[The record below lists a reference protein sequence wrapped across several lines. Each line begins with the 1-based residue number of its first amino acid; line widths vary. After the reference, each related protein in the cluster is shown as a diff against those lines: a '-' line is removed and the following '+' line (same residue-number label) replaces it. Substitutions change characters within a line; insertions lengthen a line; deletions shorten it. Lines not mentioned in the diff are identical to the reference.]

1 MTVLGLGGSGHDWSS
16 CVISEQGIV
25 ALEEERMSRSK
36 YGLGADLIR
45 GAARRRCL
53 DAAGLTRADVA
64 VACSLVPRVYTR
76 SSRHQVVTINHHL
89 AHAYSTFY
97 SSGFES
103 AAVLVADNAG
113 SVHGEASNGALN
125 VETVSLY
132 DADPDGVRL
141 IHRVAGLHQTPSGGS
156 FNSDAGVTSNSLG
169 DLYRAVTL
177 ELGFVHAVPGS
188 NAVLSEDG
196 KTMGLASY
204 GDDRFADVFDDC
216 VSLSGLDLTI
226 DPLAVRRR
234 MSDLRVPSFDD
245 RAAVARAAQQ
255 TLERVLLGLLDQLFS
270 ATGRHRLCLAGGVA
284 LNSVANGRIV
294 REGPFEEVHVVPAA
308 GDNGISLGCA
318 YYGALHLDDSLPH
331 GAPPLRTA
339 YLGPVSEGG
348 FDVDLLE
355 EFGLEEVG
363 GGDPV
368 DFLATRLADGA
379 LVAWVMGGAE
389 FGPRALGH
397 RSILSSPLS
406 AHRRDHLNRS
416 IKRREWFRPYA
427 PIATAEVASR
437 YFDLA
442 GPSPFMLF
450 VVPVLTEALPAI
462 THVDSTARLQ
472 TLERTQCPELYEL
485 LVAFGR
491 ATGHEVLL
499 NTSFNAAGEPIVET
513 HRDAATAFLRLHLDY
528 LYLDGVVLA
537 STQRSGP

>member
-16 CVISEQGIV
+16 CVISERGIV
-25 ALEEERMSRSK
+25 ALEEERTSRRK
-36 YGLGADLIR
+36 YGIGADLIR

-64 VACSLVPRVYTR
+64 VACSLVPAVYPR
-76 SSRHQVVTINHHL
+76 SSRHDVVTINHHL

-113 SVHGEASNGALN
+113 SVHKEAPGGGLE

-132 DADPDGVRL
+132 DASQDGVRL
-141 IHRVAGLHQTPSGGS
+141 IHRVAGLHRTAPGAT
-156 FNSDAGVTSNSLG
+156 FNSDAGLTSNSLG
-169 DLYRAVTL
+169 DLYRAATL
-177 ELGFVHAVPGS
+177 ELGFAHAIVGS
-188 NAVLSEDG
+188 DAVISEDG

-216 VSLSGLDLTI
+216 ISLSGGDLAI
-226 DPLAVRRR
+226 DPFLVRRR
-234 MSDLRVPSFDD
+234 MSDLRAVSFDD
-245 RAAVARAAQQ
+245 RAALARAAQHA
-255 TLERVLLGLLDQLFS
+255 LERMLLGLLDQLFS
-270 ATGRHRLCLAGGVA
+270 ATGRRRLCLAGGVA

-294 REGPFEEVHVVPAA
+294 RDGPFEEVHIVPAA
-308 GDNGISLGCA
+308 GDSGISLGCA
-318 YYGALHLDDSLPH
+318 YYGVLHLDPSLPR
-331 GAPPLRTA
+331 GAPPLRDA
-339 YLGPVSEGG
+339 YLGPVGDGG
-348 FDVDLLE
+348 LDVDLLQ

-363 GGDPV
+363 GSDPAE
-368 DFLATRLADGA
+368 FLATRLADGA
-379 LVAWVMGGAE
+379 LVAWVMGGSE

-416 IKRREWFRPYA
+416 IKCREWFRPYA
-427 PIATAEVASR
+427 PVVKAEVASR

-442 GPSPFMLF
+442 GPSPYMLL
-450 VVPVLTEALPAI
+450 VVPVLTDQLPAV

-472 TLERTQCPELYEL
+472 TLERSQCPELYEL
-485 LVAFGR
+485 LGAFGR

-499 NTSFNAAGEPIVET
+499 NTSLNAAGEPIVET
-513 HRDAATAFLRLHLDY
+513 HRDAIAAFLRLGLDY

-537 STQRSGP
+537 SMQRSGP